1 MWGNFG
7 LKLQNCPKLPRISKL
22 DFIVIQMSR
31 VNVTAKSCSVKF
43 RRYCGNM
50 YGSHLFFHTLT
61 VLHQFKASSP
71 PSKIKELTTNN
82 STHMKLHFRC
92 SMTRKTIHKAPNK
105 TFRFTA
111 NFWRSVSE
119 LEGLSLLIQL
129 TSSFP
134 LIQTS
139 FSRHGHR
146 YSLIFNSLWNP
157 QTS

>member
-1 MWGNFG
+1 M
-7 LKLQNCPKLPRISKL
+7 
-22 DFIVIQMSR
+22 
-31 VNVTAKSCSVKF
+31 KSCSVQF
-43 RRYCGNM
+43 PRYCGKM
-50 YGSHLFFHTLT
+50 HSRHLFLFFCFPCL
-61 VLHQFKASSP
+61 VLHQFKESFSAS
-71 PSKIKELTTNN
+71 KMKELTTNN